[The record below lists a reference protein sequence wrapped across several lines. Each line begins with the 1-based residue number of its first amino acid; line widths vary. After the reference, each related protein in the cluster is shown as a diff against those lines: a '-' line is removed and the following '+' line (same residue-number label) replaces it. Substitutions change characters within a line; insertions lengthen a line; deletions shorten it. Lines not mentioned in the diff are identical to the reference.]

1 MVNENKIIYM
11 KDEEENKLLPY
22 QFYDDFN
29 LVSLPMSGKQILIP
43 NWQKKTKTV
52 HPSYINQNIGLLT
65 GKVNGITVLDID
77 IKDNGMKL
85 FSKLIKLHP
94 DIKTPTVKSPNNGI
108 HLYFQYNKILPNS
121 NRILVDGERIGW
133 DIKNDGSIITSPPSI
148 YPGTDKR
155 YKWVKGKSLNDLDI
169 IAMPN
174 WLEKYI
180 LDHLKPY
187 TINRIKKNKSR
198 K

>member
-1 MVNENKIIYM
+1 MANGNRIIYM
-11 KDEEENKLLPY
+11 KDEEENKLLPH
-22 QFYDDFN
+22 QFYDEFD
-29 LVSLPMSGKQILIP
+29 LVSLPMSGKQVLIP

-65 GKVNGITVLDID
+65 GKINRITVLDVD
-77 IKDNGMKL
+77 VKDNGMKL
-85 FSKLIKLHP
+85 FSKLIKEHP
-94 DIKTPTVKSPNNGI
+94 DIRTPTVKSPGKSL
-108 HLYFQYNKILPNS
+108 HLYFNYNKNLPNS

-148 YPGTDKR
+148 YPNTTKR

-169 IAMPN
+169 IDMPK

-180 LDHLKPY
+180 LEHLKPY
-187 TINRIKKNKSR
+187 TANRIKKNKSR